1 MIRQHRRRRLRC
13 REQGAERQ
21 GLFVGL
27 VTQSMSNDQDDAL
40 LQTTMSAWR
49 FTLLRGLLQRKPWAR
64 PRRRTIARSTPD
76 DDEDDEDG
84 HAAFYDA
91 DHEYQPA

>member
-27 VTQSMSNDQDDAL
+27 VTQSMSSDQDDAL

-49 FTLLRGLLQRKPWAR
+49 FTLLRGLLQHKPWAR
-64 PRRRTIARSTPD
+64 PRRRARSTPD
-76 DDEDDEDG
+76 DDEDDEDDG

-91 DHEYQPA
+91 DHEHQPA